1 MKCRTSREAN
11 WIRSDKQIIGIS
23 CRINV
28 KIWHNTSHA
37 ACKSR
42 SWLSISLLLRERVNN
57 SSRERENIMLREN
70 LKDFFFTFSW
80 KKALWFITC
89 LFSRA
94 RRAVHVPGWMNS
106 TRCVVQEGGEALHL
120 LQLKGVLRSTYVD
133 ISRFRSRSACCLRR
147 GHICW
152 NNVIEVAHWDSL
164 LFLLQSS
171 EPVEGTRR
179 NIYMWVELVKK
190 NI

>member
-1 MKCRTSREAN
+1 MKCRTSREVN

-57 SSRERENIMLREN
+57 SSRERERISCYERIWRI
-70 LKDFFFTFSW
+70 FFFTFSW

-106 TRCVVQEGGEALHL
+106 TRCVVQEGGKLCTYCNWKVSCDL
-120 LQLKGVLRSTYVD
+120 LTWIYRGFVRDQLVAYDAD
-133 ISRFRSRSACCLRR
+133 ISVGTMWLKL
-147 GHICW
+147 HIGIAFYFYY
-152 NNVIEVAHWDSL
+152 NHQNL
-164 LFLLQSS
+164 
-171 EPVEGTRR
+171 
-179 NIYMWVELVKK
+179 
-190 NI
+190 